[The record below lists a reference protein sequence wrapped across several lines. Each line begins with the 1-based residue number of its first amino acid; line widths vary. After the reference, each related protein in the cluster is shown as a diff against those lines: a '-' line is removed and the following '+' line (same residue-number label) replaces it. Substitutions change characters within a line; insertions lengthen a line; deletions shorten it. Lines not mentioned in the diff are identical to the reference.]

1 MDKEAI
7 KKELV
12 DKSNNILEK
21 YSEPDTVESVSVM
34 NMAAKTVFLG
44 SLKVF
49 NTEVIPN
56 VIRDLEKDLKGYGQ
70 LVVRD
75 QKVTP
80 CCSPSYTHISFNITI
95 TNYGKRKHEKDRNL
109 RRLVQ
114 SHPHRSF
121 GTSQLFM
128 RIQPFGRSMVYGLSP
143 KSPKKKCQIM
153 GR

>member
-21 YSEPDTVESVSVM
+21 YSEPDVVDDVSVM
-34 NMAAKTVFLG
+34 NMARKTVFLG

-56 VIRDLEKDLKGYGQ
+56 IIKDLEKNLKGYGQ

-75 QKVTP
+75 QRVTP
-80 CCSPSYTHISFNITI
+80 CCSPSYTYISFNVTI
-95 TNYGKRKHEKDRNL
+95 LN
-109 RRLVQ
+109 
-114 SHPHRSF
+114 
-121 GTSQLFM
+121 
-128 RIQPFGRSMVYGLSP
+128 
-143 KSPKKKCQIM
+143 
-153 GR
+153 